1 MNKEIQRMDELYK
14 ILARHAHL
22 YYDLDAPEISDFE
35 YDALVRELKE
45 LELKH
50 PELVNENSPTKR
62 VGGAAA
68 SSFAK
73 VQHKTPMLSLDNVFN
88 LSELENFYSRL
99 NLEKLEFTCEMKID
113 GAAVSLIYED
123 GKFIRGATRGDGKIG
138 EDITENLR
146 AIKSLPKAI
155 KAKGLVEVRGEVLM
169 KWDSF
174 NNLNKSRE
182 LKGESLFANP
192 RNAAS
197 GTLRQLDAKIVEQRG
212 LDIFLYYLV
221 DAESHGVK
229 TQSEVLNWLIEN
241 NLPVQ
246 PVWQKCV
253 GLEQVNNFIL
263 EWQDKRFELDY
274 VTDGAVIK
282 LDDLTLWNKIG
293 ATSHAPRWAVAYK
306 YPPEVA
312 SAKLLS
318 IDVSVGRTGVLTPV
332 ANLEPVR
339 LAGTQVSRAGL
350 HNFDEIKRKDIRVGD
365 IVKVRKAAEI
375 IPEIIEVDKSL
386 RNGSEKIFEE
396 PVTCPAC
403 GERVVKVHGE
413 VALRCVNRASC
424 PAQLKES
431 IVYFASRSGLNIM
444 GLGDKLA
451 EQLVSSKRVKILS
464 DLYDLTLDEWASFD
478 KMGVKSASKI
488 LAELEKSKTQPAANL
503 IAALGIRYVGK
514 TAAEILCN
522 NFNNFEDLKNASAE
536 KLAEIEGIGEVTA
549 ESVRAFFDDKANLE
563 LLNKLEAHGLN
574 FKLNNNLQAENN
586 KLAGKIFVFTGELS
600 SLKRDDAANLVK
612 ALGGKVT
619 NSVSSK
625 TNYLVAGDKGGSKLS
640 KAESL
645 GVKIIDEQEFLNL
658 IKA

>member
-246 PVWQKCV
+246 PVWKKCV

-451 EQLVSSKRVKILS
+451 EQLVNSQRVKILS
-464 DLYDLTLDEWASFD
+464 DLYDLSLDEWASFD